1 MLTQLEHFPRDRD
14 NLWRVVETGSKYTST
29 VWAMSGRQL
38 LSFLWRPVL
47 IVSSFLALFIVV
59 THFDATSSSSSYTED
74 RQILRCGSCICL
86 IALFWCTEV
95 LPLEV
100 TSLLPVVLLPMLGIL
115 NTGDVAREYFTGA
128 NMLLLAAMGVAGAAR
143 NVGLHRR

>member
-1 MLTQLEHFPRDRD
+1 
-14 NLWRVVETGSKYTST
+14 
-29 VWAMSGRQL
+29 MSGRQL
-38 LSFLWRPVL
+38 ISFLWRPTL
-47 IVSSFLALFIVV
+47 ICCSFLALFIVV
-59 THFDATSSSSSYTED
+59 THFDATSSSSSSYAED

-100 TSLLPVVLLPMLGIL
+100 TSLLPLVLLPLLGIL
-115 NTGDVAREYFTGA
+115 KTGDVAREYFTGA
-128 NMLLLAAMGVAGAAR
+128 NMLLLAAMGVAGAAK